1 MSTWKTMVVG
11 CGLLGLA
18 GCGFGDVETI
28 RTVQPTGNSFDTALS
43 REYQELALFEAD
55 EMYDWVSA
63 TRYAERGLAAAGGQ
77 AVMPSDLAN
86 FDLPDGMIPEMTKAR
101 ADLMTM
107 LDSAAPTKIPAA
119 AADAQGKFDCW
130 VEQQEENHQPKD
142 IAACRD
148 AFYAA
153 MMIIKAEMTPKPAP
167 KPEPKPVSLLPKL
180 FTILFGF
187 DQDTLTPEGLEEVG
201 KAIASAEDHETPV
214 MIVGHTDTAGPAA
227 YNLSLSDRR
236 ARTVAK
242 AMEDAGVPDVR
253 VMVQGVGEDD
263 LAVPTAD
270 GVPNHANRRVTITIR
285 D

>member
-28 RTVQPTGNSFDTALS
+28 RTLQPTGNSFDTALS

-77 AVMPSDLAN
+77 AVMPFDLAN

-270 GVPNHANRRVTITIR
+270 GVPNHANRRVTITIQ

>member
-1 MSTWKTMVVG
+1 MTNWKTMAAG

-18 GCGFGDVETI
+18 GCGIGDVETI
-28 RTVQPTGNSFDTALS
+28 RTVQPSGSLFDTALS

-55 EMYDWVSA
+55 EMYDWISA

-77 AVMPSDLAN
+77 AVMPFELAN

-101 ADLMTM
+101 ADLMRA
-107 LDSAAPTKIPAA
+107 LDSSARTKVPAA

-142 IAACRD
+142 IAACKD

-153 MMIIKAEMTPKPAP
+153 MRIIKAELAPKPEP
-167 KPEPKPVSLLPKL
+167 KPEPKPVSLLPKF

-187 DQDTLTPEGLEEVG
+187 DQDSLTPESAEDVRA
-201 KAIASAEDHETPV
+201 AIAAAKDHETPV
-214 MIVGHTDTAGPAA
+214 LIVGHTDTAGPAA
-227 YNLSLSDRR
+227 YNLPLSDRR
-236 ARTVAK
+236 AKTVAQ

-253 VMVQGVGEDD
+253 VMVKAVGEDQ
-263 LAVPTAD
+263 LAVETPD
-270 GVPNHANRRVTITIR
+270 GVPNQANRRVTITIE

>member
-77 AVMPSDLAN
+77 AVMPFDLAN

-270 GVPNHANRRVTITIR
+270 GVPNHANRRVTITIQ